1 VTPRHPDTDRP
12 LRDGPNTHVYRDAG
26 FVTEWTVVPLTDPD
40 GVDHLFHVPSIILDM
55 ERQLVAAD
63 FYAGVRLPAE
73 PEAPDLCDGCGAS
86 RLSMRHYIGCP
97 MVATHRWD
105 PVLDATPP
113 PALDDGTLNAL
124 VRALKYA
131 IQDFETGS
139 PESGL
144 REVRIALRLATP
156 PTDDTPDQEA
166 S

>member
-1 VTPRHPDTDRP
+1 VTPR
-12 LRDGPNTHVYRDAG
+12 GY
-26 FVTEWTVVPLTDPD
+26 
-40 GVDHLFHVPSIILDM
+40 
-55 ERQLVAAD
+55 
-63 FYAGVRLPAE
+63 
-73 PEAPDLCDGCGAS
+73 CDGCGAS